1 MKVPNQID
9 ELLNICEALCEHLR
23 TLSPHDE
30 LLGYDFD
37 KTTNE
42 EEKEALKKR
51 FFENFGPKYTTVRDA
66 GEEIYII
73 MSLTNFRCKLLAV
86 IAIKTAQGVKAHK
99 T

>member
-51 FFENFGPKYTTVRDA
+51 FFENFGPKYTSIEIE
-66 GEEIYII
+66 GEEMYII
-73 MSLTNFRCKLLAV
+73 LSLVNYYNQLVSTVTML
-86 IAIKTAQGVKAHK
+86 TAGGSRG